1 MKNFALLALGCA
13 LFIGFS
19 NDVYAHDCCRTPV
32 RSTVK
37 AVACAPSRVVTAWQE
52 AKPVRSI
59 AARWSEAKPVRSIL
73 GRVRGRVRGCCK

>member
-1 MKNFALLALGCA
+1 MKKFVLLAIGCA
-13 LFIGFS
+13 LFVSVSS
-19 NDVYAHDCCRTPV
+19 NVSAHDGCCTPV

-59 AARWSEAKPVRSIL
+59 TTRWSEAKPVRSIL